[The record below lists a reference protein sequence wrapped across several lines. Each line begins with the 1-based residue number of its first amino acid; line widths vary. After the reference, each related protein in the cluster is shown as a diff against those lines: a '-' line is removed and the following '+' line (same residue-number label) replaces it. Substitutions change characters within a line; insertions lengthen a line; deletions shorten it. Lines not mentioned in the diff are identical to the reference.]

1 LKFLLSTKKQ
11 KIRLNLFR
19 FNVVLSIHFR
29 LKSEIKNQMKL
40 KFYIFLFLLS
50 SAVFAQSKQVE
61 TSIDTTKNKIGAEFK
76 LTLKTVVSSTQ
87 KVEFPK
93 LKNIGALEVI
103 QSYPIDTVKK
113 DGNYELIK
121 KYGLTQ
127 FDSGRYTIPSIKILI
142 DKKPFLTDSIKVEVA
157 NVKVDTLQQK
167 MYDIKDIT
175 TVDEGI
181 GSWWIYLLIVLA
193 ILGIGAFV
201 YWYAKKHQKKKIE
214 EEVYKTPIEKAT
226 SLLNNLEQKELVQKG
241 EIKEYYSELTD
252 IARNYIEEA
261 IHIPA
266 MESTTSELIQAI
278 KAASTQKKMTLTPET
293 VENLERVLRQA
304 DLVKFAKSKPLD
316 FEITDDRNKIQ
327 KVILTLDNA
336 IPTEV
341 PEDIED
347 QLLNEA
353 QRQKQIKEQL
363 RKKRNARIGYSVAAV
378 VLLLFVTTTFF
389 VVTKGFNYV
398 KDNIIGHPSKE
409 LLEGEWVKSAY
420 GNPAVLIETP
430 KVLKRMDTQK
440 ALPKEAMALIK
451 EMQLFAYGSMIDN
464 FYVTVS
470 TAKFKQPTEIDLSK
484 ALEGSLKIIEAQGG
498 QNIIVKQEDFQ
509 TNEGIQGVKGYGTMS
524 ILNPQTKTST
534 KAYYELLLFKQ
545 DQGLQQI
552 MILHEEG
559 DTYANE
565 ITTRILNSVEL
576 QRANN

>member
-1 LKFLLSTKKQ
+1 MKF
-11 KIRLNLFR
+11 
-19 FNVVLSIHFR
+19 
-29 LKSEIKNQMKL
+29 KL
-40 KFYIFLFLLS
+40 YIFLLFFS
-50 SAVFAQSKQVE
+50 TMIFAQQKPVE

-76 LTLKTVVSSTQ
+76 LTLKTVVSSTS

-93 LKNIGALEVI
+93 LKNIGPLEVI

-113 DGNYELIK
+113 DGTYELIK

-127 FDSGRYTIPSIKILI
+127 FDSGRYTIPSVKILI
-142 DKKPFLTDSIKVEVA
+142 DKKPFFSDSIKVEVA
-157 NVKVDTLQQK
+157 AVKVDTLQQK
-167 MYDIKDIT
+167 MYDIKDIAAA
-175 TVDEGI
+175 DDGI
-181 GSWWIYLLIVLA
+181 GNWWIYVLILLVIA
-193 ILGIGAFV
+193 GIGAFV
-201 YWYAKKHQKKKIE
+201 YWYVKKRQLKKIE

-266 MESTTSELIQAI
+266 MESTTSELITAI
-278 KAASTQKKMTLTPET
+278 REASTKKKMTLTPET

-341 PEDIED
+341 PEDVED

-353 QRQKQIKEQL
+353 QRQKQIQAQL
-363 RKKRNARIGYSVAAV
+363 RKKRNARIGYAVAAV
-378 VLLLFVTTTFF
+378 VFLLTATTTFF

-398 KDNIIGHPSKE
+398 KDNLIGHPSKE
-409 LLEGEWVKSAY
+409 LLEGEWTKSAY

-430 KVLKRMDTQK
+430 KVLKRMDTEK
-440 ALPKEAMALIK
+440 VLPKETMALIK
-451 EMQLFAYGSMIDN
+451 EMQLFVYGSMIDN

-470 TAKFKQPTEIDLSK
+470 TAKFKQPTEIDLAK
-484 ALEGSLKIIEAQGG
+484 ALEGSLKVMEAQGA

-524 ILNPQTKTST
+524 ILNPTTKTST

-552 MILHEEG
+552 TVLHEEG

>member
-1 LKFLLSTKKQ
+1 MKF
-11 KIRLNLFR
+11 
-19 FNVVLSIHFR
+19 
-29 LKSEIKNQMKL
+29 KL
-40 KFYIFLFLLS
+40 YIFLLLFS
-50 SAVFAQSKQVE
+50 TLIFAQQKPVE

-76 LTLKTVVSSTQ
+76 LTLKTVVSSKS

-93 LKNIGALEVI
+93 LKNIGPLEVI

-113 DGNYELIK
+113 DDTYELIK

-127 FDSGRYTIPSIKILI
+127 FDSGRYTIPSVKILI
-142 DKKPFLTDSIKVEVA
+142 DKKPFFSDSIKVEVA

-167 MYDIKDIT
+167 MYDIKDIAPAN
-175 TVDEGI
+175 EGM
-181 GSWWIYLLIVLA
+181 GTWWIYVLIVLA
-193 ILGIGAFV
+193 IIGIGAFV
-201 YWYAKKHQKKKIE
+201 YWYVKKRQLKKIE

-278 KAASTQKKMTLTPET
+278 RIASTQKKMTLTPET

-316 FEITDDRNKIQ
+316 FEITEDRNKIQ

-353 QRQKQIKEQL
+353 QRQKQIQAQL
-363 RKKRNARIGYSVAAV
+363 KKQRNARIGYAVAAII
-378 VLLLFVTTTFF
+378 LLLFATTTFF

-420 GNPAVLIETP
+420 GSPAVLIETP
-430 KVLKRMDTQK
+430 KVLKRMDAQK
-440 ALPKEAMALIK
+440 VLPKEAMALIK
-451 EMQLFAYGSMIDN
+451 EMQLFTYGSIIDN

-470 TAKFKQPTEIDLSK
+470 TSKFKQPTDIDLSK
-484 ALEGSLKIIEAQGG
+484 TLEGTLKIIEAQGG

-509 TNEGIQGVKGYGTMS
+509 TNEGIQGIKGYGTMTV
-524 ILNPQTKTST
+524 LNPATKTST

>member
-1 LKFLLSTKKQ
+1 
-11 KIRLNLFR
+11 
-19 FNVVLSIHFR
+19 
-29 LKSEIKNQMKL
+29 MKL
-40 KFYIFLFLLS
+40 KFYIFLFLLTS
-50 SAVFAQSKQVE
+50 VAFAQQKQVE

-76 LTLKTVVSSTQ
+76 LTLKTVVNANS
-87 KVEFPK
+87 KVVFPK
-93 LKNIGALEVI
+93 LKKFGALEVI
-103 QSYPIDTVKK
+103 QSYPVDTVKK
-113 DGNYELIK
+113 NDTYELIK

-127 FDSGRYTIPSIKILI
+127 FDSGRYVIPSVQILI
-142 DKKPFLTDSIKVEVA
+142 DKKPYLSDSIRVEVA

-175 TVDEGI
+175 AADGGI
-181 GSWWIYLLIVLA
+181 GDWWKYVLA
-193 ILGIGAFV
+193 LVIILAIGAFI
-201 YWYAKKHQKKKIE
+201 YWYVKKHQKKKIE

-266 MESTTSELIQAI
+266 MESTTSELIEAI
-278 KAASTQKKMTLTPET
+278 RAASSKKKMTLTPET

-304 DLVKFAKSKPLD
+304 DLVKFAKSKPLE

-341 PEDIED
+341 PAEEED

-353 QRQKQIKEQL
+353 QKQKQIQLQL
-363 RKKRNARIGYSVAAV
+363 RKQRNKRIAITVGSVVFLILATATY
-378 VLLLFVTTTFF
+378 FIA
-389 VVTKGFNYV
+389 TKGFTYV
-398 KDNIIGHPSKE
+398 KDNLIGHPSKE
-409 LLEGEWVKSAY
+409 LLEGEWVKSEY
-420 GNPAVLIETP
+420 GNPGVIIETP
-430 KVLKRMDTQK
+430 KVLKRMDALK
-440 ALPKEAMALIK
+440 ALPKETMALIK

-464 FYVTVS
+464 FYVAVS
-470 TAKFKQPTEIDLSK
+470 TTKFKTPTEIDLSK
-484 ALEGSLKIIEAQGG
+484 ALEGSLKVIELQGG

-509 TNEGIQGVKGYGTMS
+509 TNQGIQGVKGYGTMS
-524 ILNPQTKTST
+524 ILNPTTKTST
-534 KAYYELLLFKQ
+534 KAYYEILLFKQ

-552 MILHEEG
+552 IILHEEG
-559 DTYANE
+559 DTYAND

-576 QRANN
+576 KKASN

>member
-1 LKFLLSTKKQ
+1 MKFKLYIYLLFFSTM
-11 KIRLNLFR
+11 I
-19 FNVVLSIHFR
+19 
-29 LKSEIKNQMKL
+29 
-40 KFYIFLFLLS
+40 
-50 SAVFAQSKQVE
+50 FAQQKPVE

-76 LTLKTVVSSTQ
+76 LTLKTVVSSKS

-93 LKNIGALEVI
+93 LKNIGPLEVI
-103 QSYPIDTVKK
+103 QSYPVDTVKK
-113 DGNYELIK
+113 DDTYELIK

-142 DKKPFLTDSIKVEVA
+142 DKKPFFSDSIKVEVA

-167 MYDIKDIT
+167 MYDIKDIS

-181 GSWWIYLLIVLA
+181 GNWWIYVLIALV
-193 ILGIGAFV
+193 IIGIGAFV
-201 YWYAKKHQKKKIE
+201 YWYVKKRQLKKIE

-266 MESTTSELIQAI
+266 MESTTSELILAI
-278 KAASTQKKMTLTPET
+278 RDASTKKKMTLTPET

-304 DLVKFAKSKPLD
+304 DLVKFAKSKPLE
-316 FEITDDRNKIQ
+316 FEIKEDKNKIQ

-353 QRQKQIKEQL
+353 QRQKQIQAQL
-363 RKKRNARIGYSVAAV
+363 KKQRNARIGYAV
-378 VLLLFVTTTFF
+378 GAIILLLFATTTFF

-398 KDNIIGHPSKE
+398 KDNLIGHPSKE

-420 GNPAVLIETP
+420 GSPAVIIETP
-430 KVLKRMDTQK
+430 KVLKRMDAQK
-440 ALPKEAMALIK
+440 ILPKEAMALIK

-470 TAKFKQPTEIDLSK
+470 TSKFKQPTDIDLSK
-484 ALEGSLKIIEAQGG
+484 TLEGNLKIIEAQGG
-498 QNIIVKQEDFQ
+498 QNIILKQEDFQ
-509 TNEGIQGVKGYGTMS
+509 TNEGIQGVKGYGTMTV
-524 ILNPQTKTST
+524 LNPATKTST

-576 QRANN
+576 QRAGN

>member
-1 LKFLLSTKKQ
+1 
-11 KIRLNLFR
+11 
-19 FNVVLSIHFR
+19 
-29 LKSEIKNQMKL
+29 MKL
-40 KFYIFLFLLS
+40 KFYIFLFLLTS
-50 SAVFAQSKQVE
+50 TVFAQQKQVE

-76 LTLKTVVSSTQ
+76 LTLKTTVNSNSKVV
-87 KVEFPK
+87 FPK
-93 LKNIGALEVI
+93 LKKIGALEVI

-113 DGNYELIK
+113 NDTYELIK

-127 FDSGRYTIPSIKILI
+127 FDSGKYVIPSVQILI
-142 DKKPFLTDSIKVEVA
+142 DKKPYLSDSIKVEVA

-167 MYDIKDIT
+167 MYDIKDIS
-175 TVDEGI
+175 TVDNGI
-181 GSWWIYLLIVLA
+181 GDWWKYVLA
-193 ILGIGAFV
+193 LIIILGIGAFV
-201 YWYAKKHQKKKIE
+201 YWYVKKHQKKKIE

-266 MESTTSELIQAI
+266 MESTTSELIEAI
-278 KAASTQKKMTLTPET
+278 RTASTKKKMTLTPET

-341 PEDIED
+341 PAEEED

-353 QRQKQIKEQL
+353 QKQKQIQL
-363 RKKRNARIGYSVAAV
+363 QLKKQRNKRIAIAAGSVV
-378 VLLLFVTTTFF
+378 FLLFVTTTFF
-389 VVTKGFNYV
+389 IATKGFAYV

-409 LLEGEWVKSAY
+409 LLEGEWVKSEY
-420 GNPAVLIETP
+420 GNPGVIIETP
-430 KVLKRMDTQK
+430 KVLKRMDALK
-440 ALPKEAMALIK
+440 ALPKETMALIK

-464 FYVTVS
+464 FYVAVS
-470 TAKFKQPTEIDLSK
+470 TTQFKTPTEIDLSK
-484 ALEGSLKIIEAQGG
+484 ALEGSLKVIELQGG

-509 TNEGIQGVKGYGTMS
+509 TNQGIQGVKGYGTMS
-524 ILNPQTKTST
+524 ILNPTTKTST
-534 KAYYELLLFKQ
+534 KAYYEILLFKQ

-552 MILHEEG
+552 VILHEEG
-559 DTYANE
+559 DTYAND

-576 QRANN
+576 KKASN

>member
-1 LKFLLSTKKQ
+1 
-11 KIRLNLFR
+11 
-19 FNVVLSIHFR
+19 
-29 LKSEIKNQMKL
+29 MKL
-40 KFYIFLFLLS
+40 KFYIFLFLLT
-50 SAVFAQSKQVE
+50 SAVFAQQKQVE

-76 LTLKTVVSSTQ
+76 LTLKTVVSSKS
-87 KVEFPK
+87 KVVFPK

-103 QSYPIDTVKK
+103 QSYPVDTVKK
-113 DGNYELIK
+113 DDTYELIK

-127 FDSGRYTIPSIKILI
+127 FDSGRYKIPSIKILI
-142 DKKPFLTDSIKVEVA
+142 DKKPYLSDSTISVEVA

-175 TVDEGI
+175 IVDSGI
-181 GSWWIYLLIVLA
+181 GDWWKYLLALLIMA
-193 ILGIGAFV
+193 GIGVFV
-201 YWYAKKHQKKKIE
+201 YWFLKKQQKKKIE

-278 KAASTQKKMTLTPET
+278 RLASTKKKMTLTPET

-341 PEDIED
+341 PAEEED

-353 QRQKQIKEQL
+353 QRQKQIKLQL
-363 RKKRNARIGYSVAAV
+363 QKKRNRRIAISVATVAF
-378 VLLLFVTTTFF
+378 LLVTTTTFF
-389 VVTKGFNYV
+389 IATKGFKWV
-398 KDNIIGHPSKE
+398 KDNVIGHPTKE
-409 LLEGEWVKSAY
+409 LLEGEWVKSEY
-420 GNPAVLIETP
+420 GNPGVIIETP

-440 ALPKEAMALIK
+440 MLPKETMALIK
-451 EMQLFAYGSMIDN
+451 EMQLFVYGSMIDN

-470 TAKFKQPTEIDLSK
+470 TSKFKNPVEIDLAK
-484 ALEGSLKIIEAQGG
+484 ALEGTLKIIEAQGG

-509 TNEGIQGVKGYGTMS
+509 TNQGIQGLKGYGTMS
-524 ILNPQTKTST
+524 VLNPTNKTST
-534 KAYYELLLFKQ
+534 KAYYEILLFKQ

-559 DTYANE
+559 DTYANDV
-565 ITTRILNSVEL
+565 TTRILNSVEL
-576 QRANN
+576 RKAGN

>member
-1 LKFLLSTKKQ
+1 
-11 KIRLNLFR
+11 
-19 FNVVLSIHFR
+19 
-29 LKSEIKNQMKL
+29 MKL

-50 SAVFAQSKQVE
+50 SSIFAQQKQVE

-76 LTLKTVVSSTQ
+76 LTLKTVVSSKS
-87 KVEFPK
+87 KVVFPK
-93 LKNIGALEVI
+93 LKTIGPLEVI

-127 FDSGRYTIPSIKILI
+127 FDSGKYTIPSIKILI
-142 DKKPFLTDSIKVEVA
+142 DKKPYLSDSIRVEVA

-175 TVDEGI
+175 GPESNND
-181 GSWWIYLLIVLA
+181 WLIYLLI
-193 ILGIGAFV
+193 ILVIIGIGAFV
-201 YWYAKKHQKKKIE
+201 YWFVKKRQQKKIT

-278 KAASTQKKMTLTPET
+278 RTASTKKKMTLTPET

-304 DLVKFAKSKPLD
+304 DLVKFAKSKPLE
-316 FEITDDRNKIQ
+316 FEITEDRNKIQ

-341 PEDIED
+341 PEEED

-353 QRQKQIKEQL
+353 QKQKQIKLQL
-363 RKKRNARIGYSVAAV
+363 LKKRNKRIAIAV
-378 VLLLFVTTTFF
+378 GTVLFLLIATTAFF
-389 VVTKGFNYV
+389 IVTKGFKYV
-398 KDNIIGHPSKE
+398 KDNVIGHPTKE
-409 LLEGEWVKSAY
+409 LLEGQWVKSEY
-420 GNPAVLIETP
+420 GNPGILIETP

-440 ALPKEAMALIK
+440 VLPKEAMALIK
-451 EMQLFAYGSMIDN
+451 EMQLFTYGSMIDN

-470 TAKFKQPTEIDLSK
+470 TSKFKNPTDIDLAK
-484 ALEGSLKIIEAQGG
+484 ALEGTLKIIEAQGG

-509 TNEGIQGVKGYGTMS
+509 TGQGIQGLKGYGTMTV
-524 ILNPQTKTST
+524 LNPVDKTSE
-534 KAYYELLLFKQ
+534 KAYYEILLFKQ

-559 DTYANE
+559 DTYSND

-576 QRANN
+576 RKASN

>member
-1 LKFLLSTKKQ
+1 
-11 KIRLNLFR
+11 
-19 FNVVLSIHFR
+19 
-29 LKSEIKNQMKL
+29 MKL

-50 SAVFAQSKQVE
+50 SAVFAQSKQIE

-76 LTLKTVVSSTQ
+76 LTLKTVVTPTQ

-93 LKNIGALEVI
+93 LKTIGALEVI

-113 DGNYELIK
+113 DGAYELIK

-142 DKKPFLTDSIKVEVA
+142 DKKPFLSDSLKVEVA

-167 MYDIKDIT
+167 MYDIKDIS
-175 TVDEGI
+175 TVDNGI
-181 GSWWIYLLIVLA
+181 GDWWKYVLGLLV

-201 YWYAKKHQKKKIE
+201 YWYVKKRQQKKIE

-266 MESTTSELIQAI
+266 MESTTSELIAAI
-278 KAASTQKKMTLTPET
+278 KTASTKKKMTLTPET

-316 FEITDDRNKIQ
+316 FEINEDRNKIQ

-341 PEDIED
+341 PEEAED

-353 QRQKQIKEQL
+353 QKQKQIQAQL
-363 RKKRNARIGYSVAAV
+363 RKKRNNRIAIAV
-378 VLLLFVTTTFF
+378 GTVVFLLFATTTFF
-389 VVTKGFNYV
+389 IATKGFTYV

-409 LLEGEWVKSAY
+409 LLEGQWVKSAY

-430 KVLKRMDTQK
+430 KVLKRMDVQK
-440 ALPKEAMALIK
+440 VLPKETMALIK

-464 FYVTVS
+464 FYIAVS
-470 TAKFKQPTEIDLSK
+470 TSKFKNPVELDLAK
-484 ALEGSLKIIEAQGG
+484 ALEGSLKVIESQGG
-498 QNIIVKQEDFQ
+498 QNLIVKQEDFQ
-509 TNEGIQGVKGYGTMS
+509 TNQGIQGLKGYGTMT
-524 ILNPQTKTST
+524 ILNPTDKSSS
-534 KAYYELLLFKQ
+534 KAYYEILLFKQ

-552 MILHEEG
+552 VILHQEG
-559 DTYANE
+559 DTYAND
-565 ITTRILNSVEL
+565 ITERILNSVEL
-576 QRANN
+576 QKASN

>member
-1 LKFLLSTKKQ
+1 MKF
-11 KIRLNLFR
+11 
-19 FNVVLSIHFR
+19 
-29 LKSEIKNQMKL
+29 KL
-40 KFYIFLFLLS
+40 YIFLFLFS
-50 SAVFAQSKQVE
+50 TMIFAQQKTVE

-76 LTLKTVVSSTQ
+76 LTLKTIVSSTA

-93 LKNIGALEVI
+93 LKNIGPLEVI

-113 DGNYELIK
+113 DATNYELIK

-127 FDSGRYTIPSIKILI
+127 FDSGRYTIPSVKILI
-142 DKKPFLTDSIKVEVA
+142 DKKPFFSDSIKVEVA

-167 MYDIKDIT
+167 MYDIKDISS
-175 TVDEGI
+175 VDEGM
-181 GSWWIYLLIVLA
+181 GNWWIYVLIALV
-193 ILGIGAFV
+193 IIGIGAFV
-201 YWYAKKHQKKKIE
+201 YWYVKKRQLKKIE

-226 SLLNNLEQKELVQKG
+226 SLLNNLEKKELVQKG

-266 MESTTSELIQAI
+266 MESTTSELITAI
-278 KAASTQKKMTLTPET
+278 REASTKKKMTLTPET

-363 RKKRNARIGYSVAAV
+363 RKKRNARIGYSIAAV
-378 VLLLFVTTTFF
+378 ILLLFITTTYF

-398 KDNIIGHPSKE
+398 KDNLIGHPSKE

-420 GNPAVLIETP
+420 GSPAVLIETP
-430 KVLKRMDTQK
+430 KVLKRMDTEK
-440 ALPKEAMALIK
+440 VLPKETMALIK
-451 EMQLFAYGSMIDN
+451 EMQLFVYGSMIDN

-470 TAKFKQPTEIDLSK
+470 TAKFKQPTDIDLAK
-484 ALEGSLKIIEAQGG
+484 ALEGSLKVMEAQGA

-524 ILNPQTKTST
+524 ILNPATKTST

-552 MILHEEG
+552 LILHEEG

>member
-1 LKFLLSTKKQ
+1 MISGQQ
-11 KIRLNLFR
+11 KT
-19 FNVVLSIHFR
+19 
-29 LKSEIKNQMKL
+29 
-40 KFYIFLFLLS
+40 
-50 SAVFAQSKQVE
+50 VE

-76 LTLKTVVSSTQ
+76 LTLKTVVSSKS
-87 KVEFPK
+87 KVVFPK

-113 DGNYELIK
+113 NDTYELIK

-142 DKKPFLTDSIKVEVA
+142 DKKPYLTDSIKVEVA

-175 TVDEGI
+175 PAEDVTGD
-181 GSWWIYLLIVLA
+181 WWQYVLA
-193 ILGIGAFV
+193 AIIILGIGGFV
-201 YWYAKKHQKKKIE
+201 YWYTKKHQKKKIE

-266 MESTTSELIQAI
+266 MESTTSELINAI
-278 KAASTQKKMTLTPET
+278 KTASTKKKMVLTPET

-304 DLVKFAKSKPLD
+304 DLVKFAKSKPLE
-316 FEITDDRNKIQ
+316 FEITEDRNKIQ
-327 KVILTLDNA
+327 RVILTLDNA

-341 PEDIED
+341 TAEEED

-353 QRQKQIKEQL
+353 QRQKQIQL
-363 RKKRNARIGYSVAAV
+363 QLKKQRNKRIAIAVGSVVFLILA
-378 VLLLFVTTTFF
+378 TTTFF
-389 VVTKGFNYV
+389 IITKGFNFV
-398 KDNIIGHPSKE
+398 KDNIIGHPTKE
-409 LLEGEWVKSAY
+409 LLKGEWVKSEY
-420 GNPAVLIETP
+420 GNPGILIETP
-430 KVLKRMDTQK
+430 KVLKRLDTEK
-440 ALPKEAMALIK
+440 ALPKETMALIK
-451 EMQLFAYGSMIDN
+451 EMQLFGYGSLIDN
-464 FYVTVS
+464 FYVAVS
-470 TAKFKQPTEIDLSK
+470 TTKFKNPTEIDLSK
-484 ALEGSLKIIEAQGG
+484 ALEGSLKVIELQGG

-509 TNEGIQGVKGYGTMS
+509 TNQGIQGIKGYGTMTV
-524 ILNPQTKTST
+524 LNPANKTST
-534 KAYYELLLFKQ
+534 KGYYEILLFKQ

-552 MILHEEG
+552 IIFHEEG
-559 DTYANE
+559 DTYAND

-576 QRANN
+576 KKASN